1 VTSGAQLKTL
11 AAGHTVSLAGDTL
24 WLQTGIKI
32 DAGSTG
38 TVQIQPTSTGNA
50 IALNYVDIGGAKP
63 SQRLL
68 GLDQG
73 ELNSISAGQLVLGGN
88 TTGAINLRGAISTN
102 ANIGQL
108 QLTSAD
114 TVTVDQTLNVAG
126 DLGIRADKITVSKAI
141 QSPGR
146 VTLANFSSGTRVHLG
161 GADVA
166 ASAGIAATLGV
177 DQAELDLISAA
188 QLTVGSS
195 TAGDLRT
202 SAVNTKTSTG
212 QLQLLTGGNI
222 AINGLL
228 TVGGAAS
235 RQDLVLNA
243 QGSNSTVQQSGAMVA
258 RGLALLGDHARHT
271 LNHSANTVTTL
282 AAATQSVEYTS
293 TQALT
298 VGRVAHPLDAIGAAT
313 GAAPIATTGITAH
326 NVNLTGKAH
335 NGGIGLLV
343 GENINA
349 SGPVSI
355 TGSSSSGVGVRIDA
369 NKGIYTT
376 NSADQ
381 PTTVQILG
389 TGAGPSG
396 AGVEVLG
403 TVSTRN
409 ASSLRIEGRGI
420 EGSVGIY
427 SQPTQANTNI
437 GNLGSS
443 TSGDI
448 SLLGSSTG
456 GVMQSPTNM
465 ENSNGIFLRGSIRS
479 QQKIRIVGSS
489 DSNAG
494 VFLLQSRFNYGGEMT
509 GLQPSIQVHA
519 GGAAIAGDAIF
530 IQDNSAPTL
539 SQEAS
544 QASNSVHGVWIGTNL
559 INNSTGGAT
568 RVLSD
573 QGGITLLNTTVTKTT
588 GAQVTTTSAV
598 GSISNGAQAGA
609 IVLSANN
616 LDNGSIG
623 KTPNDFATTYA
634 GSTSQIHFSTQNT
647 TITQNSN
654 AGIQLSTAGQGNLHL
669 PTLNNLGTGTVTVA
683 AGAQLAAGV
692 AGGGQIKTAIGN
704 TINNPGGATR
714 IYTGSV
720 ADTGKLSDSIASL
733 STLYLSNTNGHAL
746 NAHSKVAY
754 TDNASTLATAAAAAN
769 GNNVQVMFR
778 ETIDLGNIAL
788 LSDPKG
794 MQTTYG
800 SVDKTNATATLN
812 SAVRSHIK
820 ANNANTAGAS
830 NAITVPATGAANQL
844 QISAIDLI
852 DSMAIVPNT
861 AFTAT
866 DFSTSDHLKA
876 NATGYGYNA
885 TFSSTR
891 YRATVANL
899 QTQVVVNPRTIGM
912 HYTADD
918 KKANGSTLATVQS
931 HASNLLPNDQVS
943 LTQADAHFDNANP
956 GPNKQVTITNIS
968 LAGSDASNYALPST
982 TAQTTANILSIKPTP
997 EIPITP
1003 IKPTPEIPITPTVTA
1018 AAALPKLPIATLQT
1032 IADVQPTRVQYTP
1045 YESEEIKLAARP
1057 SCKDSAEFNFVKICK
1072 TS

>member
-1 VTSGAQLKTL
+1 
-11 AAGHTVSLAGDTL
+11 
-24 WLQTGIKI
+24 
-32 DAGSTG
+32 
-38 TVQIQPTSTGNA
+38 
-50 IALNYVDIGGAKP
+50 
-63 SQRLL
+63 
-68 GLDQG
+68 
-73 ELNSISAGQLVLGGN
+73 LVLGGN

-420 EGSVGIY
+420 EGAVGIY
-427 SQPTQANTNI
+427 SQPTQANTNA

-456 GVMQSPTNM
+456 GAMQSPANM
-465 ENSNGIFLRGSIRS
+465 ENSNGILLRGSIHS
-479 QQKIRIVGSS
+479 QQKIRVVGSS
-489 DSNAG
+489 DSNVG
-494 VFLLQSRFNYGGEMT
+494 VFLQQSGFNYGAEMT

-539 SQEAS
+539 PQEATS
-544 QASNSVHGVWIGTNL
+544 QTSDSVHGVWIGANL

-588 GAQVTTTSAV
+588 GSQVTTTSAA

-623 KTPNDFATTYA
+623 KTPNNFATTYA

-647 TITQNSN
+647 AITQNSN

-820 ANNANTAGAS
+820 ANNANAAGAS

-844 QISAIDLI
+844 QISAADLI
-852 DSMAIVPNT
+852 DSMTIVPNT
-861 AFTAT
+861 TFTAT

-876 NATGYGYNA
+876 NANGYGYYNA

-891 YRATVANL
+891 YRATVADL

-968 LAGSDASNYALPST
+968 LAGADANNYALPST
-982 TAQTTANILSIKPTP
+982 TAQTTANILPTKPA
-997 EIPITP
+997 
-1003 IKPTPEIPITPTVTA
+1003 PEIPITPTVTA

-1032 IADVQPTRVQYTP
+1032 IADVQPARVQYTP
-1045 YESEEIKLAARP
+1045 YEGEEIKLAARP